1 MRGGIG
7 AGLGLVKTAGG
18 LLIWGFMS
26 TIVVAQKNGR
36 VCLGADTMSSLGSL
50 RQRSHHVANHSKVAK
65 VGDTYIGLTGTS
77 ASLVVLRSYFSNPER
92 PRDFSSTD
100 GIFET
105 LRYAHQYLK
114 GDYFMSAMP
123 RNEEEYETT
132 QFYGVAANP
141 HGIFAIYSYR
151 SCQQFHRFWA
161 AGSGRDFALG
171 AMQVAYD
178 GVETVE
184 EVVRAGLHA
193 AAEFDGGTAGPYEIY
208 SMDMTGA
215 KAEKKPA
222 EKKAG
227 AKGGKKGRRADV
239 GRK

>member
-1 MRGGIG
+1 MI
-7 AGLGLVKTAGG
+7 
-18 LLIWGFMS
+18 FMS

-36 VCLGADTMSSLGSL
+36 VCIGADTMSSLGSL
-50 RQRSHHVANHSKVAK
+50 RQRSHHVSNHSKIVK
-65 VGDTYIGLTGTS
+65 IGDTYIGLTGTT

-105 LRYAHQYLK
+105 LRYAHLFLK
-114 GDYFMSAMP
+114 GEYFMSAAP

-141 HGIFAIYSYR
+141 HGIFALYSYR
-151 SCQQFHRFWA
+151 SCQQFTRFWA

-178 GVETVE
+178 GAKTAE
-184 EVVRAGLHA
+184 EVVKAGLHA
-193 AAEFDGGTAGPYEIY
+193 AAEFDGGTAGPYEIHGMELIDAQ
-208 SMDMTGA
+208 SA
-215 KAEKKPA
+215 KPKRVAVKRA
-222 EKKAG
+222 KKA
-227 AKGGKKGRRADV
+227 
-239 GRK
+239 